1 MKKNLFIFVFL
12 FLIFISSC
20 NESSIKIVNME
31 EKNGEYYLTV
41 DKIANFITITDYV
54 ETSQT
59 YIIETIPNDLKII
72 ASSIYLED
80 GENIIIIKQDDK
92 EFILHFFKE
101 YDVNIELVDEN
112 ESSLYQFEVLV
123 NSKLNF
129 DEIQSKINVLDGYFW
144 DGEVIYNNEKVN
156 IESLIAVSSMKLT
169 VVLKP
174 KQYQITIKDEL
185 NLIDEYTINIGFKE
199 NIEFNIT
206 EIEGYKFLGVYV
218 NEQLIENG
226 MKYSPEMG
234 TTFIMKYEPKT
245 FKITYSYDNK
255 EESVDILY
263 GGTINEFIPI
273 VDGYTFINWELNGN
287 IFDNTI
293 YNFTYDITLH
303 GKFEVNTYNIFYQN
317 IDNPYSYK
325 ITYGS
330 TFELPIPRKEG
341 FEFLGWFLNDK
352 QIENGKFNYTYDIIL
367 IAKWKEL
374 KIHLNL
380 ETFGGIV
387 SADADIS
394 NDGYIVLPIPEKEDF
409 IFIGWYYDVYYQNE
423 VSDLSYSTY
432 NYEVLYAK
440 YKHNSEE
447 YIDSFVIEKYNEHI
461 STYDLL
467 TMFDASSSGFA
478 SKYWHKIG
486 VKLIGDCFYVSGIAK
501 NGTSISTLVEY
512 DYVILAYSEYE
523 LYSNFSSDNLHIGD
537 RVIFSINPFEL
548 EQGDSC
554 VLVSFIYE
562 EVDYSKY
569 YQEIKDHLSS
579 IYSKYNEIDTD
590 IDLIDYYNNIAIN
603 WSSSCNEVISS
614 MGKFHAPKNDLNV
627 TLTAYVNNEKLY
639 EFSVNVKGV
648 GGSKALATGYI
659 YTPYNTITQN
669 AMNTLDIIYC
679 AFLDFDLEANF
690 TNETKMRNN
699 INNYI
704 KPLAEKSGTKIVVSI
719 NQGPSGAFSSVAAS
733 PELREKLAT
742 NVLEFIKSL
751 DIHGVD
757 VDWEVPASSEVEN
770 FTLLMKAIYEK
781 VKSNNS
787 AYLVTA
793 AIGGGKW
800 QPPKYDLT
808 NSPKYMD
815 YINLMTYS
823 MATGNGY
830 YQNALYKST
839 KGATLTSCSIDESI
853 KIFNDYGIKNSQIL
867 VGIPFYL
874 TVQTN
879 SGGPGS
885 KTGSGKS
892 IWYNQLDTTYAL
904 SDTMKEYFDEECGVP
919 YRYDAVNKIFISY
932 ENELS
937 IKRKCEY
944 INALG
949 LAGIMY
955 WQYGQDVNDM
965 LSNAIGK
972 YINGE
977 Q

>member
-1 MKKNLFIFVFL
+1 MKKILFIFVFL
-12 FLIFISSC
+12 FLCFISSC

-54 ETSQT
+54 ETNQT
-59 YIIETIPNDLKII
+59 YIIETIPNDLKIN

-80 GENIIIIKQDDK
+80 GENIVIIKQDDK

-123 NSKLNF
+123 NSKLSF

-156 IESLIAVSSMKLT
+156 IESLTAVSSMKLT

-174 KQYQITIKDEL
+174 KQYQITVKDEL

-206 EIEGYKFLGVYV
+206 EIEGYKFLGVYA

-293 YNFTYDITLH
+293 YNFTFDITLY

-317 IDNPYSYK
+317 IDNPYSFK

-409 IFIGWYYDVYYQNE
+409 MFVGWYYDIYYQNKVE
-423 VSDLSYSTY
+423 NVLANEYK
-432 NYEVLYAK
+432 NEILYAK
-440 YKHNSEE
+440 YNNNSDY
-447 YIDSFVIEKYNEHI
+447 YIDSFVVSKYNEHI
-461 STYDLL
+461 ENYDVL
-467 TMFDASSSGFA
+467 TMFDSSQSGFA
-478 SKYWHKIG
+478 SKYWYKIG
-486 VKLIGDCFYVSGIAK
+486 VSFSGNNYYVSGIAG
-501 NGTSISTLVEY
+501 NGTPLSSLNSY
-512 DYVILAYSEYE
+512 DFVILAYSKYT
-523 LYSNFSSDNLHIGD
+523 LYDQFESSNISIGTKVCFSVDPTLIETNDVCI
-537 RVIFSINPFEL
+537 
-548 EQGDSC
+548 
-554 VLVSFIYE
+554 LVSFINCDVSEYYGE
-562 EVDYSKY
+562 ILDYLTSV
-569 YQEIKDHLSS
+569 
-579 IYSKYNEIDTD
+579 YSKYNEIEQNIT
-590 IDLIDYYNNIAIN
+590 LIDNYNNIPII
-603 WSSSCNEVISS
+603 WESSHNDIISCTGVFRKPASNVS
-614 MGKFHAPKNDLNV
+614 V
-627 TLTAYVNNEKLY
+627 TLNAYVNNEKIF
-639 EFSVNVKGV
+639 EFTVTAKGD
-648 GGSKALATGYI
+648 GKSNALATGYI
-659 YTPYNTITQN
+659 YTPYSTITQN
-669 AMNTLDIIYC
+669 AMNSLDIIYC
-679 AFLDFDLEANF
+679 AFLDFDTNADF
-690 TNETKMRNN
+690 TNSTKMTNN

-704 KPLAEKSGTKIVVSI
+704 KPLANKSGTKIVVSI
-719 NQGPSGAFSSVAAS
+719 NQGPSGAFSAVAAS
-733 PELREKLAT
+733 PSLREKLAE
-742 NVLEFIKSL
+742 NVLNFIQTL
-751 DIHGVD
+751 GIDGVD
-757 VDWEVPASSEVEN
+757 VDWEVPASSEIEN
-770 FTLLMKAIYEK
+770 FTLLMKTIYEK
-781 VKSNNS
+781 VKKANPS
-787 AYLVTA
+787 YLVTA

-839 KGATLTSCSIDESI
+839 KKATLTSCSIDESV
-853 KIFNDYGIKNSQIL
+853 KIFNDYGIENSKIL

-874 TVQTN
+874 TVQT
-879 SGGPGS
+879 SCGGPGS
-885 KTGSGKS
+885 LTGTGKS
-892 IWYNQLDTTYAL
+892 IWYNQLETTYAV

-919 YRYDAVNKIFISY
+919 YRYDSVNKIFVSY
-932 ENELS
+932 ENEKS

-944 INALG
+944 INANG

-955 WQYGQDVNDM
+955 WQYGQDVNDL
-965 LSNAIGK
+965 LSNAIAK
-972 YINGE
+972 YINA
-977 Q
+977 

>member
-1 MKKNLFIFVFL
+1 
-12 FLIFISSC
+12 
-20 NESSIKIVNME
+20 
-31 EKNGEYYLTV
+31 
-41 DKIANFITITDYV
+41 
-54 ETSQT
+54 
-59 YIIETIPNDLKII
+59 
-72 ASSIYLED
+72 
-80 GENIIIIKQDDK
+80 
-92 EFILHFFKE
+92 
-101 YDVNIELVDEN
+101 
-112 ESSLYQFEVLV
+112 
-123 NSKLNF
+123 
-129 DEIQSKINVLDGYFW
+129 
-144 DGEVIYNNEKVN
+144 
-156 IESLIAVSSMKLT
+156 
-169 VVLKP
+169 
-174 KQYQITIKDEL
+174 
-185 NLIDEYTINIGFKE
+185 
-199 NIEFNIT
+199 
-206 EIEGYKFLGVYV
+206 
-218 NEQLIENG
+218 
-226 MKYSPEMG
+226 
-234 TTFIMKYEPKT
+234 
-245 FKITYSYDNK
+245 
-255 EESVDILY
+255 
-263 GGTINEFIPI
+263 
-273 VDGYTFINWELNGN
+273 
-287 IFDNTI
+287 
-293 YNFTYDITLH
+293 
-303 GKFEVNTYNIFYQN
+303 
-317 IDNPYSYK
+317 
-325 ITYGS
+325 
-330 TFELPIPRKEG
+330 
-341 FEFLGWFLNDK
+341 
-352 QIENGKFNYTYDIIL
+352 
-367 IAKWKEL
+367 
-374 KIHLNL
+374 
-380 ETFGGIV
+380 
-387 SADADIS
+387 
-394 NDGYIVLPIPEKEDF
+394 
-409 IFIGWYYDVYYQNE
+409 
-423 VSDLSYSTY
+423 
-432 NYEVLYAK
+432 
-440 YKHNSEE
+440 
-447 YIDSFVIEKYNEHI
+447 
-461 STYDLL
+461 
-467 TMFDASSSGFA
+467 
-478 SKYWHKIG
+478 
-486 VKLIGDCFYVSGIAK
+486 
-501 NGTSISTLVEY
+501 
-512 DYVILAYSEYE
+512 
-523 LYSNFSSDNLHIGD
+523 
-537 RVIFSINPFEL
+537 
-548 EQGDSC
+548 
-554 VLVSFIYE
+554 
-562 EVDYSKY
+562 
-569 YQEIKDHLSS
+569 
-579 IYSKYNEIDTD
+579 
-590 IDLIDYYNNIAIN
+590 
-603 WSSSCNEVISS
+603 

-704 KPLAEKSGTKIVVSI
+704 KPLAEKSVTKIVVSI

-904 SDTMKEYFDEECGVP
+904 SDTMKEYFDEECSVP